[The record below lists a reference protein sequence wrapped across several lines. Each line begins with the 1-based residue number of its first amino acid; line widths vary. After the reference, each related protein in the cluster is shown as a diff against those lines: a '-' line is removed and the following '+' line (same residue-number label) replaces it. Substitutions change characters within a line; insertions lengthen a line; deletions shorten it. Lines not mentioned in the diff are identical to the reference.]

1 MTIESSPYEL
11 EGVDISGPTRSLN
24 TVAVAREQ
32 DKQKWIGKKE
42 QAARQADLSDAYDLS
57 VVVPTRNERE
67 NVCPLLEA
75 LRTALQDLCVEV
87 IFIDDSDD
95 DTPAIINAA
104 ASALNSSLFHIRLE
118 HRPPGQARAGGL
130 ATAVVY
136 GLTIAQAYY
145 VAVIDADL
153 QHPPEQLRKFYEQAG
168 SHNVD
173 LALAS
178 RYIPGGSYQ
187 GLDGTGR
194 RLISIGMKSIARLL
208 FPERLWRISDPLGGF
223 FLLRRA
229 LLTGVV
235 LRPIGYKILLEILLR
250 CQWRNAIEIPYHFR
264 ARIHG
269 RSKAD
274 INQGIMALQHMLRLW
289 IEVPSAGRVWK
300 IGLLILFGLFAA
312 LLSFAV
318 QTLVS
323 SLWGYL
329 VLIAFGAIAGPL
341 FFLLNRFIFPSPVS
355 SGKVESAQFSGG
367 SEQIDEVLLPLSTDP
382 DKEVSDRRVEIS
394 EAATI
399 SLQTIEISE
408 APTTR
413 MRAIKP
419 VDQGEAPT
427 VVHPSVKFSQIATS
441 KLSAIILPKGKQV
454 GALPRQQKW
463 FKKLE
468 AVVAVL
474 TVVLAVGW
482 ISYTLP
488 GALLVVAAL
497 CIGGAIVFT
506 KDVQRDHMVTMLLAI
521 AVGVSSVD
529 YLSWRFVVTNWQGWW
544 MSVPLLLAETLGAIH
559 ALGFQITIWPW
570 PATKIGSDDDPT
582 RHPIFIFIPTVNEGA
597 AIIRTTLEGVIAARA
612 AYLARYPHGEVTI
625 VVCND
630 GRVAKAQHWEEI
642 DELAKELGVCCVT
655 RTVSGGAKAG
665 NIENARQ
672 QLGATGDAFL
682 VIFDADQIARS
693 DFLLKT
699 IPPFRDSHMG
709 WVQTGQYY
717 GNLDNPV
724 SRWADDQQSMFYNLL
739 CPGKAALN
747 AAFICGTNV
756 VIRAAALDQIG
767 GLPQDSVTEDF
778 AASIALHPTWRSIY
792 LTDVLAVG
800 LGPLDMPSYLKQQS
814 RWAIGTLSVFRTHWR
829 EILLPRKNG
838 LKMTQ
843 RLQYFLACTHYL
855 CGLRDLIYLISPLL
869 FIFTGIPA
877 VHGSTLEAFLA
888 HFVPYCVLSFTAL
901 WYASRGITGLRGII
915 IGFGCF
921 PVLLESLLTVIL
933 KRKVGFAVTAKRRDG
948 KRSFGYLTVYCVSFL
963 LCIACLLWATQ
974 VKGHE
979 QTSLFIS
986 ALWVLYSMVLLG
998 SFLWLNYLDI
1008 RFNTAAQQAG
1018 ATSENIAPQHYPAK
1032 LLTRKRGL
1040 NPVWN
1045 LGLATLV
1052 ACPMLLHGSL
1062 TMFFSSPATPFVIG
1076 QQRQTAPYFGVSLPV
1091 QLLKNWP
1098 PVLERDLQTH
1108 FTIVGRTQDIHD
1120 HFDSDWAN
1128 QLAAQHARPW
1138 ITLQFGVFGPK
1149 QKPPLDANLPAIING
1164 LHDQEIR
1171 AWAEAI
1177 SSYGQPVYLTILQHA
1192 DRNWSLSSGVAN
1204 GGIPQDVSRAWLH
1217 VQSIFREVGANNVA
1231 WVWAAADPI
1240 HDQSYAPPASS
1251 IDAVL
1256 QSFINYPGTQWGD
1269 SDLVLHNLALRY
1281 PGKPIIVEA
1290 SADGPAAQK
1299 AAWLTRL
1306 GQTVNNYPQVHALL
1320 YHEGGPELNATKA
1333 QIKSWSLDS
1342 DPASLNAMREVVNNL
1357 R

>member
-1 MTIESSPYEL
+1 MTTESSPYEL
-11 EGVDISGPTRSLN
+11 EDVDVLGPARSLQN
-24 TVAVAREQ
+24 VVVTREQ
-32 DKQKWIGKKE
+32 NIQNWIGKKE
-42 QAARQADLSDAYDLS
+42 QATAQGDPFDAYDLS
-57 VVVPTRNERE
+57 VVVPTRNERD
-67 NVCPLLEA
+67 NIYPLLEA
-75 LRTALQDLCVEV
+75 LHTALDGLSVEV
-87 IFIDDSDD
+87 IFVDDSDD
-95 DTPAIINAA
+95 DTPAIIKAA
-104 ASALNSSLFHIRLE
+104 ASALNSSLFHIHLE
-118 HRPPGQARAGGL
+118 HRVPGQARAGGL

-136 GLTIAQAYY
+136 GLNIAQAHY

-153 QHPPEQLRKFYEQAG
+153 QHPPEQLREFYEQAG
-168 SHNVD
+168 AHNVD

-194 RLISIGMKSIARLL
+194 RLISIGMKWVARLL

-223 FLLRRA
+223 FLLRRS
-229 LLTGVV
+229 LLSGVS

-250 CQWRNAIEIPYHFR
+250 CQWRDALEIPYHFR

-269 RSKAD
+269 RSKA
-274 INQGIMALQHMLRLW
+274 NMSQGIMALRHMLRLW
-289 IEVPSAGRVWK
+289 VEVPSAGRIWK
-300 IGLLILFGLFAA
+300 IGLLILFGLFVM
-312 LLSFAV
+312 LLSFV
-318 QTLVS
+318 GQTLVS
-323 SLWGYL
+323 SAWGYL
-329 VLIAFGAIAGPL
+329 VLIVFAAIAGPM
-341 FFLLNRFIFPSPVS
+341 FWLLNRFVFPSQ
-355 SGKVESAQFSGG
+355 GKVKSVQRSFEP
-367 SEQIDEVLLPLSTDP
+367 EPIDEKTVLLPISTALNG
-382 DKEVSDRRVEIS
+382 EMSDRRVEIA
-394 EAATI
+394 EVATA
-399 SLQTIEISE
+399 SLQSIEISD
-408 APTTR
+408 ATTTLI
-413 MRAIKP
+413 RAIEGS
-419 VDQGEAPT
+419 DQSETPT
-427 VVHPSVKFSQIATS
+427 IVHPSARLSQIATR
-441 KLSAIILPKGKQV
+441 KLSTVVFSKKKQS
-454 GALPRQQKW
+454 GALPRKQKLA
-463 FKKLE
+463 KKLE
-468 AVVAVL
+468 AVVAVA
-474 TVVLAVGW
+474 TVVLAIAW

-497 CIGGAIVFT
+497 CICAAIVFT
-506 KDVQRDHMVTMLLAI
+506 RDVQRDRMVTMLLAI

-529 YLSWRFVVTNWQGWW
+529 YLSWRFAVTNWQGWW
-544 MSVPLLLAETLGAIH
+544 MSVPLLLAETLGAVH

-570 PATKIGSDDDPT
+570 PTAKIGSGDDPT

-597 AIIRTTLEGVIAARA
+597 AIIRTTLEGVIAARDT
-612 AYLARYPHGEVTI
+612 YLARYPHGKVTI

-630 GRVAKAQHWEEI
+630 GRVANAQNWEEI

-655 RTVSGGAKAG
+655 RTVGGGAKAG

-682 VIFDADQIARS
+682 VIFDADQIARP

-699 IPPFRDSHMG
+699 IPPFRDSRMG

-756 VIRAAALDQIG
+756 VIRAAALDEIG

-838 LKMTQ
+838 LKMAQ

-855 CGLRDLIYLISPLL
+855 CGLRDVIYLISPLL
-869 FIFTGIPA
+869 FIFTGVPA
-877 VHGSTLEAFLA
+877 VHGSTLEAFLS

-921 PVLLESLLTVIL
+921 PVLLESLLTVVL

-948 KRSFGYLTVYCVSFL
+948 KRSFGYLTVYCLCFL

-986 ALWVLYSMVLLG
+986 VLWVLYSMVMLG

-1008 RFNTAAQQAG
+1008 RFNTAAQKAG
-1018 ATSENIAPQHYPAK
+1018 TTSESIAHQLYPEK

-1040 NPVWN
+1040 NPILN
-1045 LGLATLV
+1045 LGLASLV
-1052 ACPMLLHGSL
+1052 AYPVLMHGSL
-1062 TMFFSSPATPFVIG
+1062 TTLFATPSTPFVIG
-1076 QQRQTAPYFGVSLPV
+1076 HERQTAPYFGVSLPV

-1098 PVLERDLQTH
+1098 SVLERDLHTH

-1120 HFDSDWAN
+1120 QFDTAWAN
-1128 QLAAQHARPW
+1128 QLAAERARPW

-1177 SSYGQPVYLTILQHA
+1177 RSYGLPVYLTILQHA

-1204 GGIPQDVSRAWLH
+1204 GGIPQDVSAAWLH
-1217 VQSIFREVGANNVA
+1217 VQSIFRERGANNVA
-1231 WVWAAADPI
+1231 WVWAAADPL
-1240 HDQSYAPPASS
+1240 HDQPYAPPPST

-1269 SDLVLHNLALRY
+1269 SDQVLHNLAMRY
-1281 PGKPIIVEA
+1281 PGKPVIVEA
-1290 SADGPAAQK
+1290 SANGPAAQK
-1299 AAWLTRL
+1299 AAWLIKL

-1320 YHEGGPELNATKA
+1320 YHEGGPELKATKA

-1342 DPASLNAMREVVNNL
+1342 DPASLNAMREVVSNL